1 MYAHPAQ
8 TNTAWFPKSCGR
20 SRCPPEFR
28 RSGFVVLPGSMF
40 YMPAPDRNSRS
51 PDHRIASDRATSQR
65 ALKEAGGGRIDPG
78 CGRRL
83 PKIDDARPDPAD
95 SGGNPEF
102 RRKSR
107 GFRRKSRN
115 PAKKKCHICVI
126 FVSYRVLSYLCQIVV
141 LPCVLPQNMKFDKRC

>member
-1 MYAHPAQ
+1 MDAHPAQ

-115 PAKKKCHICVI
+115 PAEIQMSKQCQICVKSC
-126 FVSYRVLSYLCQIVV
+126 FVKTMSNLV